1 MRLVV
6 NSFPGGFNWP
16 LFVACDTGLFSRE
29 GLSVE
34 VQSTA
39 GSIAQMT
46 DFAAGRCDIVLTA
59 FDNIVAYVDG
69 EGEAPIGAQPEFCAF
84 VGCDSSFLNLIAAPR
99 IASYDDLRGQR
110 PSVDAATTGYAF
122 VLYEMLRLRGLAR
135 GIDFQE
141 ERVGGTLQR
150 FADLRAGGHPATMM
164 SSPYDVLALAEG
176 FRRLD
181 RAIDVIGPY
190 QGNVAAA
197 RRGWATRNEAA
208 MVGFTRAW
216 LAAITWLY
224 DPKNLNDAQEIL
236 QRNVAGMNDDLA
248 RASAAIMLDPT
259 DGFFRDGQLRADG
272 VASVL
277 ALRKRY
283 MPGCTASNDAAR
295 YSDLRYW
302 EAAGGRN
309 APL

>member
-16 LFVACDTGLFSRE
+16 LFVACDTGLFARE
-29 GLSVE
+29 GLAVE
-34 VQSTA
+34 VQATA

-69 EGEAPIGAQPEFCAF
+69 EGEAPIGAQPEFFAF
-84 VGCDSSFLNLIAAPR
+84 VGCDSSFLNLVTTARIAA
-99 IASYDDLRGQR
+99 YDDLRGER

-122 VLYEMLRLRGLAR
+122 VLYEMLRRRGLVR
-135 GIDFQE
+135 GVDYQE

-150 FADLRAGGHPATMM
+150 FADLKAGGHPATMM
-164 SSPYDVLALAEG
+164 SSPYDVLGLAEG

-197 RRGWATRNEAA
+197 RRSWAARNEPA
-208 MVGFTRAW
+208 MLGFARAW
-216 LAAITWLY
+216 LAAIDWLY
-224 DPKNLNDAQEIL
+224 APQNRNEALEIL
-236 QRNVAGMNDDLA
+236 QRNVAGMSAELA
-248 RASAAIMLDPT
+248 RASAAIMLDPA

-272 VASVL
+272 VATVL

-283 MPGCTASNDAAR
+283 IPGCTASDDATR
-295 YSDLRYW
+295 YTDMRYW
-302 EAAGGRN
+302 EAARGRN
-309 APL
+309 VAL